1 MPTPGSSNSRGQN
14 RLAPAAGG
22 PITLQVGERRFVTTR
37 NTMTGESH
45 FFAALLSG
53 RWDSNEQADGSYF
66 IDADPDLFEHIL
78 RYLRRSV
85 LPIFY
90 DPIKGHDHALY
101 LALLEEARYF
111 QITRLEN
118 YLKKKI
124 YLCAV
129 KTCSSVEELEGFWSE
144 TRSTDENVEYHPR
157 WETKKVYICPRG
169 IGVHRGNPSA
179 CGRQCKNARGDS
191 EYIYEDVPVLK
202 TLVIRKQLVV
212 DQTACIEVL
221 DEELSSQEE

>member
-1 MPTPGSSNSRGQN
+1 MSASANSNSRGKN

-22 PITLQVGERRFVTTR
+22 PITLQVGERRFVTTM
-37 NTMTGESH
+37 NTMTGESP

-101 LALLEEARYF
+101 LALLGEARYF

-118 YLKKKI
+118 YLKNEI
-124 YLCAV
+124 YLSAV

-144 TRSTDENVEYHPR
+144 TQSTDESVEYYPR
-157 WETKKVYICPRG
+157 WDTKKVYICPRG
-169 IGVHRGNPSA
+169 IGVHRGNSSA
-179 CGRQCKNARGDS
+179 CGRQCESVRGDS
-191 EYIYEDVPVLK
+191 EYIYEDEPVLK

-212 DQTACIEVL
+212 DQTACMEGL
-221 DEELSSQEE
+221 DEE